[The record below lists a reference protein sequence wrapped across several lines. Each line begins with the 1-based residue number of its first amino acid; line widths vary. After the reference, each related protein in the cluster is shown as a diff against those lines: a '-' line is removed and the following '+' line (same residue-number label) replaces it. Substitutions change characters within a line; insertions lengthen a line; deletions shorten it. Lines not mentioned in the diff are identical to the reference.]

1 MAKQI
6 LTAAEIEAT
15 LSDNDI
21 LDIVLDAEQEV
32 VEAVQDCIDGHI
44 LPLIVKGPPG
54 VGKSQ
59 LVEEMTIAA
68 GIVSTD
74 FLGSSWSAPDK
85 DSGMPAY
92 PYHCDNLVTVKGALM
107 RGADYS
113 VWALAADL
121 YANKDGGVICL
132 DDNDTILRDK
142 TACALIMKA
151 TEQRAVKPVSYI
163 KANSTH
169 ELQMYGVESTFN
181 VNTSIIILTNL
192 DMEEDIRIANQKQKD
207 GTPKKEHISRWEAFI
222 SRGKYIDLQMNS
234 PRSIRVYCEHKIEEV
249 KMLSD
254 SGYLE
259 RTCGRSLTKKE
270 SAEALK
276 WIRQNQSKL
285 SNTLDLRT
293 YNKLAS
299 IMIRRANWQKSAE
312 VSLLA

>member
-1 MAKQI
+1 M
-6 LTAAEIEAT
+6 LTAEQIEAT

-44 LPLIVKGPPG
+44 LPLIIKGPPG

-59 LVEEMTIAA
+59 LIEEMTISA
-68 GIVSTD
+68 GIESTD
-74 FLGSSWSAPDK
+74 YLSSSWSAPDK
-85 DSGMPAY
+85 DSGLSAY

-121 YANKDGGVICL
+121 YANKDRGIICL
-132 DDNDTILRDK
+132 DDNDAILRDK
-142 TACALIMKA
+142 TAGALMMKA

-169 ELQMYGVESTFN
+169 ELQMYGVEPTFN

-192 DMEEDIRIANQKQKD
+192 DMEEDIRIANQNQKL
-207 GTPKKEHISRWEAFI
+207 GKPKKEHISRWEAFI

-234 PRSIRVYCEHKIEEV
+234 PRSIRVYCEHKIESV
-249 KMLSD
+249 KMLTGSA
-254 SGYLE
+254 YLE

-270 SAEALK
+270 NAEALK
-276 WIRQNQSKL
+276 WIRQNQSRL
-285 SNTLDLRT
+285 SSTLDLRT

-312 VSLLA
+312 VSLLS